1 MNLEDY
7 IGRKYKD
14 RPTGTVYTVIGVDE
28 KQGLLNLESAS
39 GNTKTQQ
46 VASDMIYSWDRVF

>member
-14 RPTGTVYTVIGVDE
+14 RATSTVYTVKSVD
-28 KQGLLNLESAS
+28 KSQGLLNMESAS
-39 GNTKTQQ
+39 GSTTTQQ
-46 VASDMIYSWDRVF
+46 LASDMVLHWERVF